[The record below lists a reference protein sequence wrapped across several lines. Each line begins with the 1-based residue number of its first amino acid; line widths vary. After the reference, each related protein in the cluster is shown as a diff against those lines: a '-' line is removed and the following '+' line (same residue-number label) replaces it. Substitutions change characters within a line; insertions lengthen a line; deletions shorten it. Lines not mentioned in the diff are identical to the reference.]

1 MSILQ
6 KLTEGVQSRDMQAE
20 GAALLNKWEATG
32 LLEGLNEGNQKQGM
46 AVLLENQAKELL
58 REASSMAAGDVEGF
72 AAVAFPIVRRVFGGL
87 IANDLVSVQPMSL
100 PSGLIFF
107 LDFTH
112 NAGRA
117 GFGPDTSLYGGGVVG
132 RNIIDGVTD
141 ITETGFY
148 GLRSGYGNATGSVAS
163 AGAIASVDSVA
174 NPETSSDLD
183 YDPDLK
189 GKFVVRMRPDAADFS
204 ATDLAQIDPGAARA
218 ITLEF
223 GAAGNPETQAGG
235 YDQTATIPGADASV
249 VVVDD
254 GTASRG
260 ILGTG
265 IRGDLLIAIKANTAQ
280 TVAGQAFA
288 SNDILVARLR
298 QQKRLTQVTTATNSE
313 GLKAVTNVSRLVFTL
328 ESAGF
333 HDDSAAG
340 TSDLAVAN
348 LANLTTVAESGAT
361 TALTPSQA
369 LATALAAGLAS
380 LSLSLEAPTRD
391 DINASSNGL
400 GALVAGAM
408 PLEEATNVAQAS
420 GAAASGA
427 AGGKNAIAEID
438 IKVDSVAVTA
448 QTKKLKAKWTPE
460 LGQDLNAYH
469 NLDAE
474 VELTGILSEQIA
486 LEIDRELLGE
496 LVDGAT
502 AGTRYWSR
510 APGLFVDSTGTE
522 IGASSAAPDFTGT
535 VSEWYET
542 LIETI
547 NDVSAQIH
555 RKTLRGG
562 ANFVV
567 CSPEVANILEFT
579 SGFRAS
585 VTADQDR
592 GTIGAVRAGSLSKK
606 FDVYVDPYFL
616 RNVLLVGRKGSSF
629 LESGFVYAPYV
640 PLQVTPTI
648 FGTEDFVPRKGV
660 MTRYAKKMVRPDM
673 YGLVIV
679 RGLLGEAGATS

>member
-6 KLTEGVQSRDMQAE
+6 KLTEGVQSRDLRAE

-32 LLEGLNEGNQKQGM
+32 LLEGLDNSQAKQGM

-107 LDFTH
+107 LDFTCQS
-112 NAGRA
+112 ARLG
-117 GFGPDTSLYGGGVVG
+117 GSGSLYGGNVVG
-132 RNIIDGVTD
+132 AQLTGGVDLTDGA
-141 ITETGFY
+141 
-148 GLRSGYGNATGSVAS
+148 GNVGAGGHYNLGNSFAAATGSNSAVTNMAEEYGPFTSAELLASTAALKAVRYDADLLADLAATAAAEVEVVTIAS
-163 AGAIASVDSVA
+163 ADLADNTKLGRLDKGRLAGLAVSADVGAGSVKVIRRLTQLKANGDLRLVVYLATADPAVGGTAIAANEMSFPITDSFKNAPGAI
-174 NPETSSDLD
+174 
-183 YDPDLK
+183 
-189 GKFVVRMRPDAADFS
+189 
-204 ATDLAQIDPGAARA
+204 
-218 ITLEF
+218 
-223 GAAGNPETQAGG
+223 GG
-235 YDQTATIPGADASV
+235 
-249 VVVDD
+249 
-254 GTASRG
+254 
-260 ILGTG
+260 
-265 IRGDLLIAIKANTAQ
+265 
-280 TVAGQAFA
+280 VAGQ
-288 SNDILVARLR
+288 DVWGLEEPRP
-298 QQKRLTQVTTATNSE
+298 ATGN
-313 GLKAVTNVSRLVFTL
+313 
-328 ESAGF
+328 
-333 HDDSAAG
+333 
-340 TSDLAVAN
+340 TSD
-348 LANLTTVAESGAT
+348 
-361 TALTPSQA
+361 
-369 LATALAAGLAS
+369 
-380 LSLSLEAPTRD
+380 
-391 DINASSNGL
+391 SS
-400 GALVAGAM
+400 
-408 PLEEATNVAQAS
+408 T
-420 GAAASGA
+420 
-427 AGGKNAIAEID
+427 GKNTIAEID
-438 IKVDSVAVTA
+438 IKVDSIAVTA

-496 LVDGAT
+496 LVEGAT

-510 APGLFVDSTGTE
+510 APGLFVNSA
-522 IGASSAAPDFTGT
+522 GAQMGAQSAAPDFTGT

-592 GTIGAVRAGSLSKK
+592 GTIGAVKSGSLSKK

-616 RNVLLVGRKGSSF
+616 RNVVLVGRKGSSF

-673 YGLVIV
+673 YGLVVV
-679 RGLLGEAGATS
+679 RGLLGEEG

>member
-32 LLEGLNEGNQKQGM
+32 LLEGLADGQAKQGM

-58 REASSMAAGDVEGF
+58 REASAMAAGDVEGF

-112 NAGRA
+112 NTARFGAEAGE
-117 GFGPDTSLYGGGVVG
+117 SLYGGNVVAKG
-132 RNIIDGVTD
+132 LADGVNLGD
-141 ITETGFY
+141 DAAGPGGHY
-148 GLRSGYGNATGSVAS
+148 NLGNGYSSPTGSVTGKDSTTITTMALGNGVTGSSAAAATARKAVRFDPDICALTDAS
-163 AGAIASVDSVA
+163 HVKVVTVLTSLLGNLDIANVGAISASMSGNDA
-174 NPETSSDLD
+174 DADL
-183 YDPDLK
+183 
-189 GKFVVRMRPDAADFS
+189 VRRLTTIS
-204 ATDLAQIDPGAARA
+204 GTGAARVVNLTFRKNGEKFEVA
-218 ITLEF
+218 DPTISAQYPIADNIGEVSSGVGAVV
-223 GAAGNPETQAGG
+223 GAAPWGLEEPTPTGGTDGTDKVSGGGG
-235 YDQTATIPGADASV
+235 YQSIP
-249 VVVDD
+249 
-254 GTASRG
+254 
-260 ILGTG
+260 
-265 IRGDLLIAIKANTAQ
+265 
-280 TVAGQAFA
+280 
-288 SNDILVARLR
+288 
-298 QQKRLTQVTTATNSE
+298 
-313 GLKAVTNVSRLVFTL
+313 
-328 ESAGF
+328 
-333 HDDSAAG
+333 
-340 TSDLAVAN
+340 
-348 LANLTTVAESGAT
+348 
-361 TALTPSQA
+361 
-369 LATALAAGLAS
+369 
-380 LSLSLEAPTRD
+380 
-391 DINASSNGL
+391 
-400 GALVAGAM
+400 
-408 PLEEATNVAQAS
+408 
-420 GAAASGA
+420 
-427 AGGKNAIAEID
+427 EID
-438 IKVDSVAVTA
+438 IKVDSIAVTA

-496 LVDGAT
+496 LVSGAT

-510 APGLFVDSTGTE
+510 APGLFVNSSGTE

-592 GTIGAVRAGSLSKK
+592 GTIGAVKAGSLSKK

-673 YGLVIV
+673 YGLVVV